1 MTQASRRPSPTWI
14 PCVLAGLLA
23 LSITPTSEALDEA
36 RFREDVKTLSGF
48 GPRVPGSAGYEHAR
62 QWIRAQLSGIPGVVW
77 EEHRFPLVVPVT
89 ELARLELPDGR
100 QVDVYPFWPAFI
112 RTMSLPPDGIRG
124 RLVYCGEAEYRD
136 IRPNTLRGNIAV
148 IEASAG
154 EHWTNVHYFGAKAVI
169 VLGSTDTSH
178 VDLRHHEVPAPINV
192 PRFYVG
198 PGELADALRRD
209 AVTGEATL
217 RARVRWKRVEASN
230 FYALLARPESKGPAV
245 MLSAGYDS
253 SGLVPD
259 LAVGASQAV
268 QPAAALG
275 IMRDLATS
283 PPERPVL
290 LFLGGGDTLQFMA
303 TRQMLLALA
312 ESPVKWRDE
321 LQEVSR
327 QRSEVDRDIARA
339 ESLLGDPTRLST
351 SADRSLI
358 KRIVQVIEVDISLD
372 QDQLFRLRLR
382 PPDEITDE
390 MRARMAELEKQQ
402 ILLNQLRYAFQR
414 KPSDLNRGE
423 FGALPQKYLRRT
435 MVRLAGGEVDG
446 QPQAGL
452 RAQLAARD
460 AELNRRID
468 LYTWLGTRLGRRLD
482 LRERDAGDRIIDV
495 LIGIDLS
502 DRGVRVGP
510 MFFGQFLRVSSLQ
523 LIQTFRDYFNRV
535 DPKARDQKPPAWFV
549 PIKPLLDFDPLSQ
562 NRAPMTYLA
571 GPLAIPSEMASSWGV
586 PGFSMIT
593 LDDLRLRRDTPNDTL
608 ERLNL
613 DVIVPQ
619 AKALSTLLVNS
630 IADPKFR
637 GDPEYKRQRNS
648 FGGQVVGV
656 AAGRPVPD
664 LPRDGFLVTYFH
676 PFAGKVP
683 KPRGNPWT
691 IGVRRTEVVETDA
704 EGNYRFEGLSRLQG
718 DMQLVAVKVYGI
730 DPESGAITHSSDI
743 GRQSADL
750 KTVVDL
756 RQEINPLRSL
766 IFTAN
771 EFTLTNLYDPRFLQ
785 ALGELLLIDARRNT
799 EPQRFDFILHN
810 RLMAAFI
817 EPNAR
822 VMMLFRYGRVGNRLT
837 LLNMITP
844 EEARQRREAGTAK
857 ASSNPGAQGFTIDEL
872 RNLPPLS
879 LLTSRDFWRL
889 DDQRLEEYRRNGV
902 FSGLLDQLHAQ
913 ARGML
918 DDAMA
923 AAKEDNGDELV
934 RHSVG
939 AWATEA
945 RVYSAAS
952 AMANDVINAAI
963 FLLLLAVPFSFSM
976 ERLLIASPNIYR
988 QIAGTMA
995 IFSVMAAALWL
1006 FHPAFKISS
1015 SPLIII
1021 LAFAIILMSLVV
1033 ISVVYQR
1040 FDTEL
1045 RKIRSGKGSTVTT
1058 SFARAS
1064 VLASAVQLGIANMRR
1079 RKFRTALTSITV
1091 VLITFAVLCF
1101 TSTSR
1106 YIETTTLPTG
1116 VPTEGKHGIMLR
1128 QRGFRPMATQVID
1141 SLASIYPQREIVQ
1154 RWWNVSALDP
1164 KDNLNIVAGGMDV
1177 DGGAPRVV
1185 AAVAALGLSPGES
1198 RLTPVAEILGAEG
1211 FARLENG
1218 ERDIIFLSSSMAQ
1231 QLKVKVGD
1239 KVRLGGIDVEVVG
1252 IYDANEFEQRT
1263 AMLSGEPLAPL
1274 RYQSGM
1280 LDASG
1285 KRLDATDADALAL
1298 DADAVGAELDMAYE
1312 HLSPTQFVIIP
1323 AKLSRMLHN
1332 ASLRSVGIRLKD
1344 DAEVKQV
1351 ADELTRRFS
1360 LAIFAGFDDGV
1371 KLVAASDLADVRG
1384 FQVAIPLA
1392 VGGLIIFNT
1401 MMGSIAERRR
1411 EIHVYT
1417 SLGLAPMHVGA
1428 LFVAEAMTYGL
1439 IGAVF
1444 GYIIGQGVGT
1454 VLQSMGWLG
1463 NATLN
1468 YSGTSAM
1475 LTMGLILMVV
1485 LLSALVPARLAS
1497 KIAAPSIDRTWKVP
1511 LPKDDQI
1518 LAHLPFTINKTA
1530 ADGALAYLADFFE
1543 AHQEGSIGKFS
1554 AGTIEPFVV
1563 DHGNGTTSR
1572 GLKTIIWLTPF
1583 DLGVRQHLMLL
1594 IHPGDFPDIY
1604 EVQLVLQRLSGD
1616 DGSWYRMNRTFLTE
1630 LRKQFLQWRSL
1641 SKERMLQYVEDS
1653 RRLFAQVPE
1662 RVVTTAPGE
1671 QVRLG

>member
-1 MTQASRRPSPTWI
+1 MNRAHHRLSQLLVA
-14 PCVLAGLLA
+14 VLLA
-23 LSITPTSEALDEA
+23 LTTPLNSRAIDEA
-36 RFREDVKTLSGF
+36 RFRQNVTTLAGM
-48 GPRVPGSAGYEHAR
+48 GPRIPGSPGYEKAR
-62 QWIRAQLSGIPGVVW
+62 QWLRDQLTEIPGVAW
-77 EEHRFPLVVPVT
+77 EEHRYPLIVPVT
-89 ELARLELPDGR
+89 EFARLELPDGR
-100 QVDVYPFWPAFI
+100 RAEVYPFWPAFV
-112 RTMSLPPDGIRG
+112 RTMSLPPEGLSG
-124 RLVYCGEAEYRD
+124 NLVYCGKAEYRD
-136 IRPNTLRGNIAV
+136 IRPAALRGNIAV

-154 EHWTNVHYFGAKAVI
+154 EHWTNVHYFGARAVLI
-169 VLGSTDTSH
+169 LGTKDTSH
-178 VDLRHHEVPAPINV
+178 VDLRHHEVPVPINI
-192 PRFYVG
+192 PRFYVP
-198 PGELADALRRD
+198 PGELADALRQD
-209 AVTGEATL
+209 SITGRATL
-217 RARVRWKRVEASN
+217 HARVNWKRVEASN
-230 FYALLARPESKGPAV
+230 FYALLARPDAKGPAV

-259 LAVGASQAV
+259 LAIGASQAV
-268 QPAAALG
+268 QPAAAIG
-275 IMRDLATS
+275 IAREIARQL
-283 PPERPVL
+283 PERPVIV
-290 LFLGGGDTLQFMA
+290 FLGGGDTMQFMA
-303 TRQMLLALA
+303 SRQMLMALA
-312 ESPVKWRDE
+312 ESPAKWQKE
-321 LQEVSR
+321 LADLAKLR
-327 QRSEVDRDIARA
+327 ADVDRDIARGQA
-339 ESLLGDPTRLST
+339 VQGDPTRLST

-382 PPDEITDE
+382 SPDEITDE
-390 MRARMAELEKQQ
+390 MRARIAELENQQ
-402 ILLNQLRYAFQR
+402 ILLNQLRFAFQK
-414 KPSDLNRGE
+414 KPQELARGE
-423 FGALPQKYLRRT
+423 FGDLPREYLRRT
-435 MVRLAGGEVDG
+435 MVRLAGGEVSG
-446 QPQAGL
+446 VRQPGL
-452 RAQLAARD
+452 RSQLAERD
-460 AELNRRID
+460 AELKRRIE
-468 LYTWLGTRLGRRLD
+468 LYTWLGKRLDRRLD
-482 LRERDAGDRIIDV
+482 LRERDSGDRIIDV
-495 LIGIDLS
+495 VIGIDLS

-510 MFFGQFLRVSSLQ
+510 MFFGQFLRISSLQ
-523 LIQTFRDYFNRV
+523 LIQTYRDYFNRI
-535 DPKARDQKPPAWFV
+535 DPKGKDQKPPDWFAA
-549 PIKPLLDFDPLSQ
+549 IKPLIDFEPLSQ

-571 GPLAIPSEMASSWGV
+571 GPLAIPTELTSSWGV
-586 PGFSMIT
+586 PGFSLIT

-608 ERLNL
+608 DRLDL
-613 DVIVPQ
+613 DALTSQ
-619 AKALSTLLVNS
+619 AAALGTLLTNA

-637 GDPEYKRQRNS
+637 GDPEFKRHRNS
-648 FGGQVVGV
+648 FVGQVVGT
-656 AAGRPVPD
+656 ATGRPVPD

-676 PFAGKVP
+676 PFTGKVP

-691 IGVRRTEVVETDA
+691 IGVRRTEIVETDA

-718 DMQLVAVKVYGI
+718 DMQRVAVKVYGI
-730 DPESGAITHSSDI
+730 DPISGAITHSSDV

-750 KTVVDL
+750 TTVVDL
-756 RQEINPLRSL
+756 KQEINPLRSL

-810 RLMAAFI
+810 RMMAGFI

-822 VMMLFRYGRVGNRLT
+822 VMMLFRYGRVGNRLA

-844 EEARQRREAGTAK
+844 EEARQRREAGTSK
-857 ASSNPGAQGFTIDEL
+857 SSSNPGAQGFTIDEL

-879 LLTSRDFWRL
+879 VLTSRDFWRL
-889 DDQRLEEYRRNGV
+889 DHQRLEEYRRNGV

-913 ARGML
+913 ASKML
-918 DDAMA
+918 EDATL
-923 AAKEDNGDELV
+923 AAKADRGDELI
-934 RHSVG
+934 RHAVG
-939 AWATEA
+939 AWANEA

-976 ERLLIASPNIYR
+976 ERLLIASPSIYR
-988 QIAGTMA
+988 QIAGMMV
-995 IFSVMAAALWL
+995 IFAVMAAAMWL

-1045 RKIRSGKGSTVTT
+1045 RKIRSGKGTTVST

-1141 SLASIYPQREIVQ
+1141 SLASIYPERQIVE
-1154 RWWNVSALDP
+1154 RWWNVSATDP
-1164 KDNLNIVAGGMDV
+1164 KDNLNIVAGGPTV
-1177 DGGAPRVV
+1177 DGKPARVV

-1198 RLTPVAEILGAEG
+1198 KLTPVAEVLGTEA

-1218 ERDIIFLSSSMAQ
+1218 ERDMIYLSSSMAE
-1231 QLKVKVGD
+1231 QLKVKAGD
-1239 KVRLGGIDVEVVG
+1239 KVRLGGIEVQIASVF
-1252 IYDANEFEQRT
+1252 DANDFEQRT
-1263 AMLSGEPLAPL
+1263 QMLSGEPLAPL

-1280 LDASG
+1280 LDAGG
-1285 KRLDATDADALAL
+1285 KRLDMTDPDALAL

-1312 HLSPTQFVIIP
+1312 HLSPTQFVIIHS
-1323 AKLSRMLHN
+1323 KLSQLLHN
-1332 ASLRSVGIRLKD
+1332 ATLRSVGIRLKD

-1371 KLVAASDLADVRG
+1371 KLVAASELADVRG

-1417 SLGLAPMHVGA
+1417 SLGLAPVHVGA

-1454 VLQSMGWLG
+1454 VLQAMGWLG

-1475 LTMGLILMVV
+1475 MTMGLILMVV

-1511 LPKDDQI
+1511 LPKDDRIVAQ
-1518 LAHLPFTINKTA
+1518 LPFTINKTA
-1530 ADGALAYLADFFE
+1530 ADGALAYLAEFFE

-1554 AGTIEPFVV
+1554 AGSIEPFAVEEGR
-1563 DHGNGTTSR
+1563 DTGSR

-1583 DLGVRQHLMLL
+1583 DLGVRQHLLLL
-1594 IHPGDFPDIY
+1594 IHPGEFPDIY

-1641 SKERMLQYVEDS
+1641 SKERMLQYVEES
-1653 RRLFAQVPE
+1653 RKLFSKVPE
-1662 RVVTTAPGE
+1662 RVVTTTPGE